1 MLADILS
8 IHQLALM
15 LVQVMDV
22 CYHLRRE
29 GEGREG
35 REGRREEWRSEG
47 KETKE
52 GGVEE

>member
-8 IHQLALM
+8 IHQLVLM

-35 REGRREEWRSEG
+35 RREEWRSEG

-52 GGVEE
+52 RGEW